1 MAKKATVTGP
11 NASVIAALKAID
23 STGRATKEVGEPL
36 LKQGLI
42 EVNTNDVVEGL
53 AAARLTDTGKA
64 AIMDKVASTSTAST
78 EVASSFAII
87 TDAILPASKRGNR
100 LGSGAPAK
108 YPFATMELGNSFFV
122 PGTDK
127 MPNPL
132 KTLGSTV
139 AVQNHRYS
147 EPTGEV
153 KKVERTKR
161 GPKNRA
167 VLDANG
173 NKVREVVD
181 KNLRKP
187 VRKFSIRGVEK
198 GVAYGNW
205 TAPVDGALIA
215 RVL

>member
-1 MAKKATVTGP
+1 MAKKSTSVNTK
-11 NASVIAALKAID
+11 VIAALKEIAT
-23 STGRATKEVGEPL
+23 TGRTAKEVGQPL
-36 LKQGLI
+36 LAQGLI
-42 EVNTNDVVEGL
+42 EVNTADVDANGL
-53 AAARLTDTGKA
+53 AAARLTDAGQA
-64 AIMDKVASTSTAST
+64 AIAAVPAPVVAGEATSA
-78 EVASSFAII
+78 FAII
-87 TDAILPASKRGNR
+87 TNAVLPASKRGNR

-108 YPFATMELGNSFFV
+108 YPFATMEVGNSFFV
-122 PGTDK
+122 PATADT
-127 MPNPL
+127 PNPL

-161 GPKNRA
+161 GEKNRA

-187 VRKFSIRGVEK
+187 IRKFSIRGVEK
-198 GVAYGNW
+198 GVEYGGW
-205 TAPVDGALIA
+205 TAPSAGALIA